1 MVCQVSPILV
11 AVLSCHSFGITW
23 EHHSDLIKRK
33 KERENQKKNKR
44 KRISLKKNLKKRTE
58 ADPEIG
64 EQGMVG
70 RI

>member
-1 MVCQVSPILV
+1 M

-33 KERENQKKNKR
+33 KERENQKNKR
-44 KRISLKKNLKKRTE
+44 KRISLKKFKKRTE